1 MAPLMGIVS
10 NSLTEKLKLEEGLK
24 KVVAS
29 EGDWKGEVNG
39 ERWDKVRWRDISERR
54 HASLLTFHPDKC
66 FV

>member
-39 ERWDKVRWRDISERR
+39 ERGNKVRWRD
-54 HASLLTFHPDKC
+54 
-66 FV
+66 V

>member
-29 EGDWKGEVNG
+29 GDWKGEVNG
-39 ERWDKVRWRDISERR
+39 ERWDKVRWRDVSERR
-54 HASLLTFHPDKC
+54 HDSLLTFHPDKC